1 MARESVKKT
10 YAYPYEC
17 VYVLTTTTHGAYKF
31 IDLLDN

>member
-17 VYVLTTTTHGAYKF
+17 VYVLTTTPTRVPTEH
-31 IDLLDN
+31 ISS